1 LGGSTRRT
9 AAHFLFLGGSVNAG
23 NNQKHTNGFAG
34 TGSAVSAS
42 SRIGALTRNATIKTK
57 EQLRILWYSNAPF
70 TATGYGVQTA
80 DIITRFKEKEHEV
93 AVAAN
98 YGLAGAPSM
107 WNGIKIFPT
116 GSAPYS
122 DDVLAAHYAEWT
134 HGSKLPNVLFTLFDV
149 WVFNTSFLQDI
160 PRIVSWT
167 PIDHVPIPP
176 RVLNWLHQ
184 PNVTPMAMSKFGL
197 DLMHKAG
204 LDAVYVPHGIGDTF
218 KPTSRSV
225 FGTGRELMQVEDD
238 KFVVMMNSAN
248 KGAAPCRKAFGENL
262 LAFSIFAAD
271 KPDAVLYLHTEDRGT
286 QGGINLLALCKAV
299 GLRED
304 QVRFVDQYAYKMN
317 IAQDV
322 LASLYTASDVLLA
335 CSMGEGFGVPVVE
348 AQACGTP
355 VIVSNFTA
363 QPELVGDGFVVD
375 AQPSWDAAQDAWFC
389 VPFVK
394 QIVEAL
400 ETQYAKPRTR
410 SQDAMKFADDYR
422 FSKVFDQYWKPFL
435 KTLV

>member
-1 LGGSTRRT
+1 MNAGDSEKHTDGFARSGST
-9 AAHFLFLGGSVNAG
+9 F
-23 NNQKHTNGFAG
+23 
-34 TGSAVSAS
+34 SAS
-42 SRIGALTRNATIKTK
+42 SRIGTLTRNATIKTK

-80 DIITRFKEKEHEV
+80 DTITRFKEEGHEV
-93 AVAAN
+93 AVACN
-98 YGLAGAPSM
+98 YGIAGAPSM
-107 WNGIKIFPT
+107 WNGIKLFPT

-134 HGSKLPNVLFTLFDV
+134 TGSKLHPVLFTLFDA
-149 WVFNTSFLQDI
+149 WVFNINFVKDI
-160 PRIVSWT
+160 PRICAWT
-167 PIDHVPIPP
+167 PVDHVPVPP
-176 RVLNWLHQ
+176 RVLNFLAQ
-184 PNVTPMAMSKFGL
+184 PNVTPIAMSKFGL
-197 DLMHKAG
+197 EQMHAAG
-204 LDAVYVPHGIGDTF
+204 LDAVYIPHGISDTF
-218 KPTSRSV
+218 KPTTKSV

-248 KGAAPCRKAFGENL
+248 KGAAPCRKAFGENI

-299 GLRED
+299 GLRQD

-322 LASLYTASDVLLA
+322 LASLYTASDVLLS

-355 VIVSNFTA
+355 VIVSNWTA

-375 AQPSWDAAQDAWFC
+375 AQPYWDAAQDSWFC
-389 VPFVK
+389 TPFVK

-400 ETQYAKPRTR
+400 NAQYEKPRAR
-410 SQDAMKFADDYR
+410 SAEGMKFADGYR

-435 KTLV
+435 KALA